1 MSPLKP
7 VAAFFLKV
15 IIFYAL
21 LMIPWPGVQQGY
33 ASLFCDA
40 GNLAFRSFGSVGRT
54 RFRVVDPPPANKNA
68 VDFEIKLEN
77 IRTRAGGT
85 FEPDRNTR
93 KMGYLPAAFTASL
106 VLATPIPWRRRLAAV
121 VWAMGLI
128 VGFVGLQLALQLVDA
143 FSNPDVLNQFELVLW
158 TKRLLSVLLKVVVRS
173 PVTAYIAPVFVW
185 ILVTFR
191 RTDWTTLL
199 PSPDS
204 SARHEK
210 PSSSTPLRGCPS

>member
-1 MSPLKP
+1 MTNYYDPPMSPLKP

-15 IIFYAL
+15 ILFYAL

-54 RFRVVDPPPANKNA
+54 RFRVVDQPPANKNA

-77 IRTRAGGT
+77 LRTRAGGT

-93 KMGYLPAAFTASL
+93 KMGYLPAAFTVSL
-106 VLATPIPWRRRLAAV
+106 VLATPIPWRRRLTAI
-121 VWAMGLI
+121 VWAMALI
-128 VGFVGLQLALQLVDA
+128 TAFVGLQLTIRLVDA
-143 FSNPDVLNQFELVLW
+143 FSDPNVLNQFELGLW
-158 TKRLLSVLLKVVVRS
+158 TKRLLGILLKVVVTS
-173 PVTAYIAPVFVW
+173 PVTAYIAPIFVW

-191 RTDWTTLL
+191 RGDWAKLL
-199 PSPDS
+199 ASPTSPRIDNS
-204 SARHEK
+204 
-210 PSSSTPLRGCPS
+210 

>member
-1 MSPLKP
+1 MSPLKL

-33 ASLFCDA
+33 AGLFCHA
-40 GNLAFRSFGSVGRT
+40 GNLAFHVFGSAGRT
-54 RFRVVDPPPANKNA
+54 RFRVLDPPPANKNA
-68 VDFEIKLEN
+68 VDYEIKLEN

-85 FEPDRNTR
+85 FDPDRSTR
-93 KMGYLPAAFTASL
+93 KMGYLPAAFAASL
-106 VLATPIPWRRRLAAV
+106 VLATPIPWRRRLAAI
-121 VWAMGLI
+121 VWAMALMI
-128 VGFVGLQLALQLVDA
+128 AFVGLQLTLHLFNA
-143 FSNPDVLNQFELVLW
+143 FSNPDVLNQFELGLW
-158 TKRLLSVLLKVVVRS
+158 TKRLLGILLKVVVTS

-199 PSPDS
+199 PSPGS
-204 SARHEK
+204 SAKHEP
-210 PSSSTPLRGCPS
+210 PSLSTPLRGCPS